1 MATLHSSW
9 ILEPPAGYLFIWG
22 ETWRAQAALASV
34 EVAGAVPTHPF
45 ALTPAE
51 LLDLLER
58 QFPDFGRESSPDW
71 PIARVRAPRAAAA
84 RDAAVPVRLPCLSS
98 RAAVRKWLIRLGWSC
113 SGGRW
118 AGSCLTR

>member
-71 PIARVRAPRAAAA
+71 RSPVFALPSRRRAAT
-84 RDAAVPVRLPCLSS
+84 RQSPSGS
-98 RAAVRKWLIRLGWSC
+98 RACPLGQQC
-113 SGGRW
+113 GNG
-118 AGSCLTR
+118 